1 MFLAGPVLAQDS
13 SGEDAAAA
21 GVVQIL
27 KNAKN
32 NLKTVL
38 EKQKDKIGEKGVAV
52 DNAIKDKLVKV
63 QKKLEAKRSERVAAQ
78 SKKMLDRFEAAIKRL
93 ENLSARIATRLEVI
107 SKTDK
112 KDVAKE
118 TEALTVVKEGITAS
132 RTKLAEAR
140 TAFEAVVGSETPQTA
155 LDEAKAK
162 LGELKEMIASSHQG
176 LVAVV
181 NSIKG
186 ESGAKKPAAD
196 SEATEK

>member
-1 MFLAGPVLAQDS
+1 MKKISAYLAALFVLI
-13 SGEDAAAA
+13 
-21 GVVQIL
+21 IL
-27 KNAKN
+27 IAIVNFFQRHSTIA
-32 NLKTVL
+32 LTILAFVA
-38 EKQKDKIGEKGVAV
+38 IVAV
-52 DNAIKDKLVKV
+52 AILIV
-63 QKKLEAKRSERVAAQ
+63 RVAAQ